1 MWGCSTEDKQ
11 LYKVATGGIN
21 PNKLIKTIKT
31 IDNFN
36 KDASIVSTQT
46 HRVIGGKIIIDIE
59 KKISQLTLK

>member
-1 MWGCSTEDKQ
+1 MWGCATEDKQ

-21 PNKLIKTIKT
+21 PNKLINTIKT

-36 KDASIVSTQT
+36 KDASIASTQT